1 MEMSLEDEIRTVSSR
16 LQGNPL
22 GWGEMFRVYQVAV
35 EAILVRMLETMP
47 DDAVDDWLTNDSDLQ
62 IAKMTDK
69 EDDAQANF
77 YRLVFARIRQGVESR
92 RNRRDS

>member
-1 MEMSLEDEIRTVSSR
+1 MSLEDEIRTVSGR
-16 LQGNPL
+16 LQEHPL

-47 DDAVDDWLTNDSDLQ
+47 DDAVDDWLANDSDLLV
-62 IAKMTDK
+62 AKLTDK

-77 YRLVFARIRQGVESR
+77 YRLVFARIRQGIESR
-92 RNRRDS
+92 RQRRDS

>member
-1 MEMSLEDEIRTVSSR
+1 MSLEDEVRTVSNR
-16 LQGNPL
+16 LQKHPL

-47 DDAVDDWLTNDSDLQ
+47 DDAVDDWLTNDSDLL
-62 IAKMTDK
+62 IAKMDDK

-77 YRLVFARIRQGVESR
+77 YRLVFARIRQGIESR